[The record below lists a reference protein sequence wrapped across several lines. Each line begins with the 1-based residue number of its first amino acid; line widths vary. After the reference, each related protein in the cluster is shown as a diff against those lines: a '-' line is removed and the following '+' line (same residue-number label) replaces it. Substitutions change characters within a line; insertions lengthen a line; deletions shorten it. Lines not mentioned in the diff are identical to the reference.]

1 VLDLGT
7 LARLYGYPVVAIG
20 TALQGE
26 AILLI
31 CGFLAHQGYLSVW
44 WVWIVAAVS
53 AMIGDVSYYHLG
65 RHYGDRL
72 IMKLPRTLRS
82 GLETARNLV
91 NRHPTK
97 VLLFMRY
104 FFGMRMIMPILCGMS
119 TIPRG
124 RFLIFNLFTS
134 FFWAGLFVWTGW
146 LFGVAAQEFVHEVE
160 RVELWLT
167 IGLAA
172 AGIVYHYVGKYLR
185 ERLNRQRS
193 THDTPQ
199 GLR

>member
-1 VLDLGT
+1 VIDVGA
-7 LARLYGYPVVAIG
+7 LARVYGYPVVAIG

-26 AILLI
+26 AVLLI

-44 WVWIVAAVS
+44 WVWIVAS
-53 AMIGDVSYYHLG
+53 FCAMIGDVSYYQLG
-65 RHYGDRL
+65 KAYGDRL
-72 IMKLPRTLRS
+72 LLKLPRVLRS
-82 GLETARNLV
+82 GLETARDLV

-134 FFWAGLFVWTGW
+134 AVWAGLFVGMGW
-146 LFGVAAQEFVHEVE
+146 LFGVAAQQFVHEVE
-160 RVELWLT
+160 RFELWLT

-172 AGIVYHYVGKYLR
+172 AGIIYHYAGKYFR
-185 ERLNRQRS
+185 ERLSRQKNS
-193 THDTPQ
+193 QHPSV
-199 GLR
+199 